1 MAGELP
7 RAPAVGLGTM
17 RSPPVSE
24 PAGSTPSE
32 QDGLSECF
40 SDKRVVSVEVLRAL
54 QKKSNGP
61 GVARLL
67 AQSSGYVAAGVTLVL
82 ADQTWLVTVA
92 FIVSAVFQFSFFG
105 MLHEACHFTA
115 FSSRR
120 LNLFAGWVAALAQPM
135 SPALMRAF
143 HYEHHRFTHQ
153 LDRDPELAQMPFMV
167 RWPPHLMW
175 LITMTGLPIVAAR
188 FGWTLFAAVVP
199 PSRVWD
205 KVLPFVRPAQRR
217 AIAWEA
223 RGLTLIHGGAI
234 AAAVLWLPELWR
246 VYAALVMGH
255 AILSLYITCEHRG
268 LATEG
273 TIFERTRSLRTPA
286 WLRWL
291 LWNMPFHA
299 EHHGWPAVPF
309 HALPKLH
316 ATVREHLV
324 HRVSP
329 TYLHLHGGR
338 EPSP

>member
-1 MAGELP
+1 
-7 RAPAVGLGTM
+7 M

-24 PAGSTPSE
+24 PDE
-32 QDGLSECF
+32 QTAPDPEGLSECF
-40 SDKRVVSVEVLRAL
+40 SDTRMVSIETLRAL

-61 GVARLL
+61 GAARLL
-67 AQSSGYVAAGVTLVL
+67 AQSIGYVAAGVTLVV
-82 ADQTWLVTVA
+82 ADQTWLVAAA
-92 FIVSAVFQFSFFG
+92 FVVSAVFQFAFFG

-115 FSSRR
+115 FASRR
-120 LNLFAGWVAALAQPM
+120 LNVLAGWVAALAQPM

-167 RWPPHLMW
+167 RWPPHVMW
-175 LITMTGLPIVAAR
+175 LVTMTGLPIVAAR

-199 PSRVWD
+199 AGRAWD

-223 RGLTLIHGGAI
+223 RGLALIHGSAMV
-234 AAAVLWLPELWR
+234 AATLWLPELWR
-246 VYAALVMGH
+246 VYAALVVGH
-255 AILSLYITCEHRG
+255 AILSFYITCEHRG
-268 LATEG
+268 LPTEG
-273 TIFERTRSLRTPA
+273 TILERTRSLQTPA
-286 WLRWL
+286 WMRWL
-291 LWNMPFHA
+291 LWNMPYHA

-316 ATVREHLV
+316 ETVREHLV

-329 TYLHLHGGR
+329 AYLHTHGGR
-338 EPSP
+338 EPTSEAPSRSSG

>member
-1 MAGELP
+1 
-7 RAPAVGLGTM
+7 M
-17 RSPPVSE
+17 RSAPPSKPPE
-24 PAGSTPSE
+24 STPCDP
-32 QDGLSECF
+32 DGLSECF
-40 SDKRVVSVEVLRAL
+40 SDKRMVSIEALRDL
-54 QKKSNGP
+54 HKRRNGP
-61 GVARLL
+61 GLARIL
-67 AQSSGYVAAGVTLVL
+67 AQSIGYFAAGVALVL
-82 ADQTWLVTVA
+82 AEQTWLVSTA
-92 FIVSAVFQFSFFG
+92 FVVSAVFQFSFFG
-105 MLHEACHFTA
+105 MLHESCHFTA

-167 RWPPHLMW
+167 RWPRHVMW
-175 LITMTGLPIVAAR
+175 LVTMTGVPFVAGR
-188 FGWTLFAAVVP
+188 FGWALFAAVVP
-199 PSRVWD
+199 PSRAWD

-223 RGLTLIHGGAI
+223 RGLALIHGGTMAV
-234 AAAVLWLPELWR
+234 AVLWLPELWR

-255 AILSLYITCEHRG
+255 ALLSLYITCEHRG
-268 LATEG
+268 LSTEG
-273 TIFERTRSLRTPA
+273 TILERTRSLKTPS

-329 TYLHLHGGR
+329 AYLHLHGGR
-338 EPSP
+338 EPAP